1 MLTVLSAVDEGVRK
15 PTRIMYS
22 ANMSWNPTKKMLEK
36 LVEEGYLGVSEEPL
50 GRRSRKSYEITEKG
64 KTVLSYFSGAQEW
77 ISL

>member
-1 MLTVLSAVDEGVRK
+1 MRK

-36 LVEEGYLGVSEEPL
+36 LVDEGHLGVIEEPL
-50 GRRSRKSYEITEKG
+50 DRRSRKKYEITEKG
-64 KTVLSYFSGAQEW
+64 KSVLSYFNGAQEL